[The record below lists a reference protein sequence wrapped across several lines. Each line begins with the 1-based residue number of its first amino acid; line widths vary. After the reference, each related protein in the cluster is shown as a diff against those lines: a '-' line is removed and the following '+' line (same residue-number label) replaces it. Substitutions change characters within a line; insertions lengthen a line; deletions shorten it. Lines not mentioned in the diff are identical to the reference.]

1 MAAGPL
7 RIGILGAGAIGQTI
21 ARAIDDGKL
30 EITLVAL
37 ADQDHAIAEKLA
49 RSLKAAPP
57 VVGLPRLVELSDLV
71 VEAAS
76 QAAVPE
82 ILPLCLE
89 RRKDVLVMSVGALL
103 GRDEWFLQARKQKT
117 HIYVPS
123 GAIAGLDGVKAA
135 SYGTVRSAML
145 SSRKP
150 LAALRDAKFVVD
162 KGIQLDSLKEDTI
175 VLEGPAVDVCR
186 AFPATSNV
194 AAALQ
199 FALGASARLQ
209 VTILASPTA
218 KRNVHEIV
226 IESDSGT
233 LRVTAENLPMESNP
247 RTSKVAALS
256 ALAFLDQLTNSF
268 RIGT

>member
-1 MAAGPL
+1 MIAGPL

-21 ARAIDDGKL
+21 AQAIDDGRL

-37 ADQDHAIAEKLA
+37 ADQDHTIAENLA

-76 QAAVPE
+76 QAAVAE
-82 ILPLCLE
+82 ILPLCLDHC
-89 RRKDVLVMSVGALL
+89 KDVLVMSVGALL
-103 GRDEWFLQARKQKT
+103 GREEWFLQARKQRT

-162 KGIQLDSLKEDTI
+162 EGIELDSLKEDTI
-175 VLEGPAVDVCR
+175 VLEGPATEVCR

-199 FALGASARLQ
+199 FAL
-209 VTILASPTA
+209 TILASPTA

-226 IESDSGT
+226 IESDAGT